1 MQNIIL
7 IGMPGSGKSTIG
19 VLLAK
24 QVAMDFVDTD
34 VLIQTSQ
41 QRTLQAIVD
50 ADGQAALRKI
60 EEGVL
65 LNLRR
70 KNCVIATGGSA
81 VYSDKAMHH
90 LKSSGLVIFLD
101 VDLATLEARVQDFS
115 SRGLA
120 KNPDQSFAQLF
131 DERLPLYKKYA
142 DMTVKSAG
150 LNPDELCLMVRDRH
164 FHEAQKNKPAEAGLF
179 S

>member
-1 MQNIIL
+1 
-7 IGMPGSGKSTIG
+7 
-19 VLLAK
+19 
-24 QVAMDFVDTD
+24 
-34 VLIQTSQ
+34 
-41 QRTLQAIVD
+41 
-50 ADGQAALRKI
+50 
-60 EEGVL
+60 
-65 LNLRR
+65 
-70 KNCVIATGGSA
+70 
-81 VYSDKAMHH
+81 
-90 LKSSGLVIFLD
+90 
-101 VDLATLEARVQDFS
+101 VQDFS